1 MNQYRQLFASFFKIG
16 AFTIGG
22 GYAMIP
28 LIQKEV
34 VTQKKW
40 IDADE
45 FIALLSLAQ
54 SAPGPIAVNTAI
66 FVGYK
71 VRGIKGALTTTLGAI
86 LPSLIIIILIAAV
99 FTQIHQQPAVERIF
113 KGIRPAVVAL
123 ILVSVIQM
131 AKKSNIGLKNSWI
144 PIGVVLVVVWA
155 NLSPVLAIIGAIL
168 AGIGYGL
175 YKNKSV

>member
-71 VRGIKGALTTTLGAI
+71 VRGINYYLRRY
-86 LPSLIIIILIAAV
+86 
-99 FTQIHQQPAVERIF
+99 FTIVTHYYPYSSRF
-113 KGIRPAVVAL
+113 YPNT
-123 ILVSVIQM
+123 ST
-131 AKKSNIGLKNSWI
+131 
-144 PIGVVLVVVWA
+144 
-155 NLSPVLAIIGAIL
+155 
-168 AGIGYGL
+168 AG
-175 YKNKSV
+175 S